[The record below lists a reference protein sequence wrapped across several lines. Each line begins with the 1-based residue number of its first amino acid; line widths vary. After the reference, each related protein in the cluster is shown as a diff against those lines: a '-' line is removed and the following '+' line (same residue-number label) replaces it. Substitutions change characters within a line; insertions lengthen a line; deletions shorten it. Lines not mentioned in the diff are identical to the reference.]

1 MRVAA
6 TPFILWI
13 TILTSA
19 GAVHAMQAGGQTHM
33 QSHGPKE
40 SAAIYWVGHSL
51 LESKAQSDWG
61 EISLMDLVERFAE
74 SRGLGYRAG
83 DHTLWGSSM
92 AALWRGKPHSYNR
105 DASQMVTKRE
115 EYVRNAGRFDTLVLT
130 ESLPVAWAAK
140 NEYSAYYLRR
150 FACPLVEANPHA
162 RVFLY
167 QTWVNFQGQD
177 PNATPLPP
185 YKFDWRSEMRAQR
198 AVWEEIADAA
208 SKPRVR
214 APGGWLSRLGW
225 ASTGNGGCDAEFPVS
240 IVPVGDALV
249 ALADHIDRPQAG
261 DILTWP
267 DGKPLAMAD
276 FFANPYAE
284 WPSEWPLDD
293 TTPDAA
299 AAAETT
305 FKTLTLQNPAKPA
318 DDIHPS
324 AHGIYFAALVHF
336 ATLYRQS
343 PAGLPAPAALGEDL
357 ARALQCIAWDTV
369 VADARSGVTRPADTV
384 EDACDRR
391 L

>member
-6 TPFILWI
+6 TLFILWT

-19 GAVHAMQAGGQTHM
+19 GAIHAMQAGGQADM
-33 QSHGPKE
+33 QPQGRTQ

-51 LESKAQSDWG
+51 IESKASSDWG
-61 EISLMDLVERFAE
+61 EINLMDLVERFAE

-92 AALWRGKPHSYNR
+92 AALWRGTPHSYTR
-105 DASQMVTKRE
+105 DASEMVTKRE
-115 EYVRNAGRFDTLVLT
+115 DYVRNAGQFDTLVLT

-150 FACPLVEANPHA
+150 FACPLVEANPQA

-167 QTWVNFQGQD
+167 QTWVNFQGLD
-177 PNATPLPP
+177 PNATRLPP
-185 YKFDWRSEMRAQR
+185 YQFDWRSEMLAQR
-198 AVWEEIADAA
+198 AVWEEIADDA
-208 SKPRVR
+208 SKPDVR
-214 APGGWLSRLGW
+214 TPGGWLSRLGW
-225 ASTGNGGCDAEFPVS
+225 TSTGNGGCDAEFPVS
-240 IVPVGDALV
+240 IIPVGNALV
-249 ALADHIDRPQAG
+249 ALADRIANPQAG
-261 DILTWP
+261 DTLKWP
-267 DGKPLAMAD
+267 DGKRVSMAD
-276 FFANPYAE
+276 FFANPYAD
-284 WPSEWPLDD
+284 WPPEWPLED

-299 AAAETT
+299 AAAEAT
-305 FKTLTLQNPAKPA
+305 FKTLTLRNPAKPV

-357 ARALQCIAWDTV
+357 ARTLQCIVWDTV
-369 VADARSGVTRPADTV
+369 VADARSGVTRPAEKV